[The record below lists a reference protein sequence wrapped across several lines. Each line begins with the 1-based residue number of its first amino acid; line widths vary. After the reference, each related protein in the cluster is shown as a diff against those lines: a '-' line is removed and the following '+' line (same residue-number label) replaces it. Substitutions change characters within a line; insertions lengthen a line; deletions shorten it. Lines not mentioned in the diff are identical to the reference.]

1 MIQTWFLVLSLFFPR
16 IAIFIAWMV
25 SQLPVWLPGHCVVKF
40 FMAALIPRI
49 LILIYIATIMGI
61 CPWFWIHLGVLLFI
75 WFVSSVKIHS
85 HK

>member
-25 SQLPVWLPGHCVVKF
+25 SQLPIWLPGHWFVKF
-40 FMAALIPRI
+40 IMAALIPRV

-61 CPWFWIHLGVLLFI
+61 CTWFWIHLGFLLFI
-75 WFVSSVKIHS
+75 ATLSSIKCCS
-85 HK
+85 K